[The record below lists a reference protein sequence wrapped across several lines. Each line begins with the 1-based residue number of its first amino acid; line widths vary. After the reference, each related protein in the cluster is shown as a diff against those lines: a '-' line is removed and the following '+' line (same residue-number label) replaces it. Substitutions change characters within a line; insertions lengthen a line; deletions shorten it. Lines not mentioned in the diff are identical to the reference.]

1 MKVWAEGASH
11 VCRGDNINTVGRCV
25 YACNAVATC
34 RDPVCKEDEEEGK
47 IKSDDKAEEKR
58 YKCYHGTNLG

>member
-11 VCRGDNINTVGRCV
+11 VPRGDNINTVGHCV

-47 IKSDDKAEEKR
+47 IKSEDKAEEKR
-58 YKCYHGTNLG
+58 YKCCHGTNLG